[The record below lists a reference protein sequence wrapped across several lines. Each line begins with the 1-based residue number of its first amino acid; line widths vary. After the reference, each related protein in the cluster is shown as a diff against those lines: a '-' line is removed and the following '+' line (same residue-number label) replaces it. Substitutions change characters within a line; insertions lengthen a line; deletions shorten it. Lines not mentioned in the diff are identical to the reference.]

1 MVHWV
6 VAWCSIWLSTSQDC
20 LCNACAQTYNSLLLP
35 TKENETSYGRT
46 KNSEILSPGIKAS
59 RSPNGAQAFCL
70 EGLTKQEQKEAP
82 LKFGCRPC
90 A

>member
-1 MVHWV
+1 MVHR

-35 TKENETSYGRT
+35 TKKSETCYGRT
-46 KNSEILSPGIKAS
+46 EKSEFFRRAS
-59 RSPNGAQAFCL
+59 RSPNGAFCL
-70 EGLTKQEQKEAP
+70 EGLTKQEQEEVP